1 VLQKP
6 WAYGDS
12 VFHTI
17 YRYSYQHSHF
27 WFFQHI

>member
-6 WAYGDS
+6 WAYGDD
-12 VFHTI
+12 VFHII

-27 WFFQHI
+27 